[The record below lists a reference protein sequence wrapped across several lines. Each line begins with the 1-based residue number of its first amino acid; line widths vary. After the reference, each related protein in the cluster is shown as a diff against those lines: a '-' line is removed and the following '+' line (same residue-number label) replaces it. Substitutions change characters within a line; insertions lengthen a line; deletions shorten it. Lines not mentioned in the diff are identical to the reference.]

1 MGTVLFPE
9 NQNHSLSRPRDLT
22 APKSHRPLDLD
33 HNKLT
38 GGLKPLRGCTALD
51 LLYLDDNKLTGG
63 LEPLR
68 GCTALHILQSTSR
81 ESNNLAGGLEPLR
94 GCSALE
100 GSSSVTTNW
109 SPRTKTLK
117 GPMLGPRSFDKS
129 ETIFQ

>member
-1 MGTVLFPE
+1 MKR
-9 NQNHSLSRPRDLT
+9 SRRYLNRISPAKLAMRTRSRSQVADT
-22 APKSHRPLDLD
+22 LDLD

-38 GGLKPLRGCTALD
+38 GGLEPLRGCTALD

-100 GSSSVTTNW
+100 G
-109 SPRTKTLK
+109 LE
-117 GPMLGPRSFDKS
+117 LGDNQLVPSDEDTERAHARAPLFR
-129 ETIFQ
+129 

>member
-100 GSSSVTTNW
+100 G
-109 SPRTKTLK
+109 LE
-117 GPMLGPRSFDKS
+117 LGDNQLVPSDEDRAHARAPLFR
-129 ETIFQ
+129 